1 MFVAITLNVYAC
13 PVVKPETTNGDEAP
27 VARLAPVVVQYAVYV
42 EMTLPPVQDGAV
54 NATETEVPLAEV
66 AVPMV
71 GALATSKGLYPGRT
85 IPAGRLQDIGYP
97 C

>member
-1 MFVAITLNVYAC
+1 MFVAITWKVYAV
-13 PVVKPETTNGDEAP
+13 PVVKPATTNGDEAP
-27 VARLAPVVVQYAVYV
+27 VVRNTPQFAYAVYV

-54 NATETEVPLAEV
+54 KGTETEVADACV

-85 IPAGRLQDIGYP
+85 IPA
-97 C
+97 